1 MMLSRLRRYLAD
13 MRWQLDRVAGG
24 GRRFLIETDLSR
36 LAELAPPSDV
46 DIRAF
51 SGPDWSLLGDMV
63 RKPQT
68 SDAAVAEAADRTC
81 LVAWKRRQAVGYA
94 WFSPEID
101 CRHERCKLPLP
112 PDAIYIG
119 QIEVARAERRQG
131 VAAALLS
138 AGLRVRRDQGFQRSW
153 IVIDP
158 ANVASVHTI
167 ASVAPSQVLGTIA
180 SLRLLG
186 WIRCRYRV
194 LHAPFPITLYNS

>member
-1 MMLSRLRRYLAD
+1 MIFNRLRRYAAD
-13 MRWQLDRVAGG
+13 LRWRLDRVAGY

-36 LAELAPPSDV
+36 LAELAPPSEV
-46 DIRAF
+46 DIREF
-51 SGPDWSLLGDMV
+51 SSSDWTLLGDMIP
-63 RKPQT
+63 KSLT
-68 SDAAVAEAADRTC
+68 SDGDVADTADKTC

-101 CRHERCKLPLP
+101 CRHQPCQLPLP

-119 QIEVARAERRQG
+119 QIEVARSERHQG

-158 ANVASVHTI
+158 EKVASVRTI

-180 SLRLLG
+180 SIRLLG
-186 WIRCRYRV
+186 WIRCRYSA
-194 LHAPFPITLYNS
+194 LHSPFPIRPYNS

>member
-1 MMLSRLRRYLAD
+1 MIFNRLRRYLAD
-13 MRWQLDRVAGG
+13 MRWHLDRVASY

-63 RKPQT
+63 RKPLT
-68 SDAAVAEAADRTC
+68 SDAAVADAPDRTC

-101 CRHERCKLPLP
+101 CRHEGCHLPLP

-119 QIEVARAERRQG
+119 QIELARAERRQD

-138 AGLRVRRDQGFQRSW
+138 AGLRVGRDQGFQRCW
-153 IVIDP
+153 TVVDP
-158 ANVASVHTI
+158 ANVGSVHTI

-180 SLRLLG
+180 SFRVLG
-186 WIRCRYRV
+186 WTRCRYHV
-194 LHAPFPITLYNS
+194 LHSPFPITLYNS